1 MKKSFFLILLII
13 FSLFSSFK
21 IWANEQRNIS
31 IDEVLRL
38 AEMNSPKLSASKL
51 REMVASKSVDIAKAN
66 YFPTLNAEAIDDTGF
81 SGSSAGLLGVGGL
94 MGSPYRSGYGA
105 GLVAQQ
111 IIYDFGRTSYDVE
124 ASQHEVELSK
134 QNTRVTLY
142 QIKQLALQ
150 TYYEC
155 AFYRTAENIWA
166 RLSHESG
173 IITKEVHHF
182 VDTGQVSIVDRY
194 LSKAQTEEAQTAQAF
209 FAERLKK
216 SIQELAI
223 IMNTPN
229 QNFSCPP
236 LPRELTNQLDPNVGM
251 ESSPLLA
258 RARVA
263 TKVAQS
269 RLKQEKAG
277 FYPKIL
283 AVASVG
289 EMASARVVQKK
300 AYSGGIAIVLPIMD
314 FHTSGE
320 IQRASAELS
329 AKTQDVE
336 AERQYISE
344 MNAKYD
350 LIIHSSKVRLHHLND
365 EYALAKKA
373 FDVAKNRYFSL
384 EGELID
390 LREAFRNIA
399 RVQTEIEET
408 RTRLLQAGGSKA
420 LLNGSGEG

>member
-1 MKKSFFLILLII
+1 MKHKLFKLSIIGVIII
-13 FSLFSSFK
+13 FCSSNT
-21 IWANEQRNIS
+21 WAKEARNIS

-38 AEMNSPKLSASKL
+38 TEMNSPRLSASKM
-51 REMVASKSVDIAKAN
+51 REIIASKSVDVAKAN
-66 YFPTLNAEAIDDTGF
+66 YYPTLSAEAIDDTGF
-81 SGSSAGLLGVGGL
+81 AGSNGLLGVGGL
-94 MGSPYRSGYGA
+94 MSSPYRSGYGA

-111 IIYDFGRTSYDVE
+111 IIYDFGRTYYDVE
-124 ASQHEVELSK
+124 ASRHEVELSK
-134 QNTRVTLY
+134 QDTRVTLY

-155 AFYRTAENIWA
+155 AFFRTERDIWG

-173 IITKEVHHF
+173 VITNEVQHF

-194 LSKAQTEEAQTAQAF
+194 LSKAQTEEAQTQQAF
-209 FAERLKK
+209 FADRLKK
-216 SIQELAI
+216 SIHELAI
-223 IMNTPN
+223 IMNVAN
-229 QNFSCPP
+229 ENFSCPP
-236 LPRELTNQLDPNVGM
+236 LPKELTRSLNPDTGI

-258 RARVA
+258 KAIVS

-269 RLKQEKAG
+269 RLNQEKSG

-283 AVASVG
+283 AIASVG
-289 EMASARVVQKK
+289 EMASAREVQKK
-300 AYSGGIAIVLPIMD
+300 AYSGGIAVILPLVD
-314 FHTSGE
+314 LHTSGE
-320 IQRASAELS
+320 IQRASAQLS
-329 AKTQDVE
+329 AKTEDVE
-336 AERQYISE
+336 AEKQYLNQ

-350 LIIHSSKVRLHHLND
+350 LIIHSSKVRLQHLRE

-399 RVQTEIEET
+399 RVETEIEAS
-408 RTRLLQAGGSKA
+408 RTQLLQASGSKA
-420 LLNGSGEG
+420 LLNGGAG